1 MKEKKAGD
9 KYEFADF
16 PEKSDMVE
24 IDKLRKLAYHEAG
37 HFVMNAL
44 LRKVPFT
51 IEVSL
56 FFPSP
61 KSMWVSEDT
70 DCGQVEGVGLPI
82 YGRWSD
88 SDSGKEFVDRIFS
101 WPNPYS
107 SNKKLA
113 FANVFLSVAGFAS
126 DLSFV
131 RPDRE
136 ICSFGSEKGEHPDRK
151 NAQKL
156 LGLILG
162 REISDL
168 KEKEEALSALLNR
181 LIEDVREILNAE
193 KVSGAIHK
201 VAGFLMKQDVDQE
214 GKRRGSDNELQKL
227 YYEIMKEVD
236 EYDIQVRLD
245 KYG

>member
-44 LRKVPFT
+44 LRRVPFT

-61 KSMWVSEDT
+61 KSMWVSEDSHS
-70 DCGQVEGVGLPI
+70 GQVEGVGLPI
-82 YGRWSD
+82 YSRWSD
-88 SDSGKEFVDRIFS
+88 SDSGNQFIDGLFS

-107 SNKKLA
+107 LNTKLA
-113 FANVFLSVAGFAS
+113 VANVFLSVAGFAS
-126 DLSFV
+126 EFSFV
-131 RPDRE
+131 RPDRA
-136 ICSFGSEKGEHPDRK
+136 ISSFGSEKGEHPDRK

-156 LGLILG
+156 LGLILR
-162 REISDL
+162 REIDDRIE
-168 KEKEEALSALLNR
+168 KEKAHSELLGL
-181 LIEDVREILNAE
+181 LIAEVKEIFNAE
-193 KVSGAIHK
+193 KVSEAIHQ
-201 VAGFLMKQDVDQE
+201 VADLLMKRELDQK
-214 GKRRGSDNELQKL
+214 GNRVISGDELNRLSQK
-227 YYEIMKEVD
+227 IMEEVD
-236 EYDIQVRLD
+236 EYDLQVRLN

>member
-156 LGLILG
+156 LGLILR
-162 REISDL
+162 REIDDRIE
-168 KEKEEALSALLNR
+168 KEKAHSELLGL
-181 LIEDVREILNAE
+181 LIAEVKEIFNAE
-193 KVSGAIHK
+193 KVSEAIHQ
-201 VAGFLMKQDVDQE
+201 VADLLMKRELDQK
-214 GKRRGSDNELQKL
+214 GNRVISGDELNRLSQK
-227 YYEIMKEVD
+227 IMEEVD
-236 EYDIQVRLD
+236 EYDLQVRLN